1 MEQITADVA
10 EAKDNLLLAKVFQ
23 ADHSNR
29 KQGSEDVY
37 RIDDMVMLSTANRRK
52 ECQGAVFMTAK
63 FEVFPTLSLKT
74 FTHFTFPLRTY
85 QMNPLSLPPFSFIL
99 TNQDI
104 KTDEYQWITD
114 II

>member
-1 MEQITADVA
+1 MDIQ
-10 EAKDNLLLAKVFQ
+10 NSYYMLLGIQLFELLV
-23 ADHSNR
+23 
-29 KQGSEDVY
+29 V
-37 RIDDMVMLSTANRRK
+37 
-52 ECQGAVFMTAK
+52 CQGAVFMTAK

-85 QMNPLSLPPFSFIL
+85 QMNSLSLPSYSFIL

-104 KTDEYQWITD
+104 KMDEHQWITD